1 MRIGVYGGSFDPI
14 HQGHLILAEYVR
26 ENLSLDK
33 ILFIPAAISPH
44 KTRHQVTPAPLRL
57 KMVELAIADNPYFQ
71 FSDIEIKRGGISYT
85 VETIKTLR
93 EDYSL
98 RQDQLLLLIGSD
110 NLLDLPKWKE
120 PERLLALC
128 QVAVLP
134 RPGFDIEE
142 AEERFRKRVLV
153 LQTPLIE
160 ISSQQIRRRVKQG
173 KSIKYLVP
181 PSVERFIKEKG
192 LYR

>member
-26 ENLSLDK
+26 EILILNK

-44 KTRHQVTPAPLRL
+44 KTLHQVTPAPLRL
-57 KMVELAIADNPYFQ
+57 KMVELAIADNPHFQ

-93 EDYSL
+93 EDHSL
-98 RQDQLLLLIGSD
+98 QRDQIFLLIGSD
-110 NLLDLPKWKE
+110 NLLDLPKWRE
-120 PERLLALC
+120 PEQLLALC
-128 QVAVLP
+128 QVVVLP
-134 RPGFDIEE
+134 RPGFNIEE
-142 AEERFRKRVLV
+142 AEERFRERVLV

-160 ISSQQIRRRVKQG
+160 ISSKEIRRRVKQG
-173 KSIKYLVP
+173 KSIRYLVP
-181 PSVERFIKEKG
+181 PSVERFIREKG